1 MLLVLLALLA
11 EVLLGGLTGPDR
23 ARADAV
29 PPAEVVAAVSAAF
42 GTGGTLA
49 VVIAD
54 LHVADADLPPRATD
68 ARAARLAVRTA
79 GNGMAA
85 GRAFPSASLV
95 KLFLAED
102 LLRRDRAGTI
112 TLTAPDLRSMAAM
125 IRSSDDAAA
134 SALWV
139 RHDGARAVRAV
150 ADRYDLPGTEP
161 PRRAGQWGQ
170 TVTTPGDVARF
181 LALLPVV
188 AHPDDAATLLGWMR
202 AITPIAD
209 DGFDQRFGFSGTLE
223 GRPAVKQGWMCCVA
237 DQRHLHSVA
246 VAGTTVLVMLSEVPQ
261 EVGYD
266 RARRRLDA
274 AAEAAVAALRGG
286 R

>member
-1 MLLVLLALLA
+1 VLLV
-11 EVLLGGLTGPDR
+11 EVLLGGLTGPSR
-23 ARADAV
+23 ARANAV
-29 PPAEVVAAVSAAF
+29 PPAEVVAAVTDAY
-42 GTGGTLA
+42 GTGGTVA

-54 LHVADADLPPRATD
+54 LHIVDADLPPRAAD
-68 ARAARLAVRTA
+68 ARAARLTVRTA
-79 GNGMAA
+79 GNGLAA

-112 TLTAPDLRSMAAM
+112 TLTAQDRRNMAAM
-125 IRSSDDAAA
+125 IRSSDDPAA

-139 RHDGARAVRAV
+139 RHDGAGAVRSV
-150 ADRYDLPGTEP
+150 AERYDLAATEP

-170 TVTTPGDVARF
+170 TLTTAGDVARF

-188 AHPDDAATLLGWMR
+188 AHPDDAATLLDWMR
-202 AITPIAD
+202 ATTPIAA
-209 DGFDQRFGFSGTLE
+209 DGFDQRFGFLGTVE

-237 DQRHLHSVA
+237 GQRHLHSVA
-246 VAGTTVLVMLSEVPQ
+246 VTGTTVMVLLSEVPR

-266 RARRRLDA
+266 RAGRRLDA
-274 AAEAAVAALRGG
+274 AAGAAVGALHGG